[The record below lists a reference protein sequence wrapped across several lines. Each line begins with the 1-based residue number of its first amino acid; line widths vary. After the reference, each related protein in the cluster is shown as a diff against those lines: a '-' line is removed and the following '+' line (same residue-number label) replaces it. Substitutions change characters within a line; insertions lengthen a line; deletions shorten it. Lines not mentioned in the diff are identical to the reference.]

1 MLQRPSCWTGRCRTA
16 SIACGSASRRLLGV
30 DVHVL
35 RVAQQADAL
44 LLLSLFCH
52 LKTKQNKKKH
62 RRATLAH
69 DSSHLS
75 RSRPLR
81 LTGPR
86 SQTVDMS
93 SSARSLAAF
102 NRSNSEST
110 ASNLASNLSSDEGRI
125 HATNNESRPDRI
137 SEIKQS
143 EWVITQVWNLR
154 SSGEE
159 QSTFARN

>member
-52 LKTKQNKKKH
+52 LKTKKKH

-86 SQTVDMS
+86 SQAVDMS
-93 SSARSLAAF
+93 SSVRSLAAF
-102 NRSNSEST
+102 NRSYSKST
-110 ASNLASNLSSDEGRI
+110 ASNLASNLASDEGRI
-125 HATNNESRPDRI
+125 HATNNETWPHRI
-137 SEIKQS
+137 SEIKQRK
-143 EWVITQVWNLR
+143 WVITQVWNLH

-159 QSTFARN
+159 QSAFARN